1 MFLPDHPPNRKRPS
15 DGGAEMAFQ
24 GSLQLL
30 KLTWI
35 DEAVKGLLTP
45 ETMPGGEETRN
56 G

>member
-45 ETMPGGEETRN
+45 ETMPG
-56 G
+56 